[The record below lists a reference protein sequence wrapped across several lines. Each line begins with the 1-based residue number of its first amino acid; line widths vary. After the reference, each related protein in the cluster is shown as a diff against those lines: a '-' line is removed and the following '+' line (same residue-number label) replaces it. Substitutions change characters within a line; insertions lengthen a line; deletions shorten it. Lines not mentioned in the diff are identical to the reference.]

1 MAFYVYILASKR
13 NGTLYIGMTDDLS
26 RRVYQ
31 HRTGEVPGFTRRYGV
46 KQLVWYDVF
55 ESRDAAF
62 GRERQMKE
70 WQRAWTIKLI
80 EASNPDWSDLY
91 ETLNN

>member
-62 GRERQMKE
+62 SRERQMKE
-70 WQRAWTIKLI
+70 WQRAWKIKLI